1 MFNDKAHVERLRK
14 ENLTALNMYDQ
25 KFGSTTLKIF
35 FSKYQPQTNPLHSE
49 KELIWKDRQR
59 ISN

>member
-25 KFGSTTLKIF
+25 KFGSTTLKNF

-49 KELIWKDRQR
+49 KELIWKDR
-59 ISN
+59 